1 MVDANCRPDGWSS
14 RRCCSEK
21 RSREPALRAA
31 ANHREAAVRADA
43 ATAAALLGRRAEAV
57 SPERRFHRR

>member
-1 MVDANCRPDGWSS
+1 VVDANCHPDPWSS
-14 RRCCSEK
+14 CRRCSEK

-43 ATAAALLGRRAEAV
+43 STAAALLGRREAAV
-57 SPERRFHRR
+57 PPERRFHRR